1 MNRINVV
8 LAACAV
14 ATVVCGQALAADSA
28 AGKAMELPA
37 ADRAVL
43 DKLLGQGVVGA
54 PVAGNP
60 IADLS
65 KVFPFSDATWTV
77 RFVSGDNKG
86 ETRKETF
93 TVSKRDKAGAT
104 GQYAAGPKDTLY
116 LLRTDDGSIGLVSE
130 LDQNEGVITRYA
142 PPEPMLVSGL
152 KPGDSTKSTIAVKVY
167 DLSDPNEVSHSGSL
181 NVTYSY
187 VGAYKVTVPAGTYD
201 AALLKWDY
209 EGEIGP
215 ASISDVQYRLVAN
228 DVGMVASIDKLKVHA
243 MLIYNKNTKSGKV
256 LVSKP

>member
-1 MNRINVV
+1 MNQIKTALV
-8 LAACAV
+8 ACV
-14 ATVVCGQALAADSA
+14 MATTAYGQALAADP
-28 AGKAMELPA
+28 AMELPA

-43 DKLLGQGVVGA
+43 DKLLGAGVVGA

-77 RFVSGDNKG
+77 RFVSGDNNG
-86 ETRKETF
+86 ETRKESF

-104 GQYAAGPKDTLY
+104 GQYAEGPKDTLY
-116 LLRTDDGSIGLVSE
+116 LLRSDDGSIGLVSE
-130 LDQNEGVITRYA
+130 QDQNEGVITRYA
-142 PPEPMLVSGL
+142 PPEPMLVSGF
-152 KPGDSTKSTIAVKVY
+152 KPGDSKKSTIAVKVY
-167 DLSDPNEVSHSGSL
+167 DLSDPSEVSHSGSL

-187 VGAYKVTVPAGTYD
+187 LGAYKVTVPAGTYD

-215 ASISDVQYRLVAN
+215 ASISDVQYRLVAK
-228 DVGMVASIDKLKVHA
+228 DVGPVASIDKLKVHA

>member
-14 ATVVCGQALAADSA
+14 ATVVCGQARAADSA

-243 MLIYNKNTKSGKV
+243 MLIYHKNTTSGKV